1 MSEGRLVSTI
11 RLTHGSKDNEKS
23 KGYRMEETFPIKGLR
38 TDTVEEEVR
47 VTQAVSTK
55 VSDAVYYGEGTWD
68 KIPYAV
74 EIFSSVSVVCDQ
86 TPEKV
91 LEAQN
96 VAHQMAFE
104 SSHGALQKALI
115 GHVNNIQTNL
125 YSGYFDE
132 S

>member
-1 MSEGRLVSTI
+1 
-11 RLTHGSKDNEKS
+11 
-23 KGYRMEETFPIKGLR
+23 MEETFPVEGLR
-38 TDTVEEEVR
+38 PGGSIEEAR

-55 VSDAVYYGEGTWD
+55 VSDAVYYGGGTWD
-68 KIPYAV
+68 KIPYTV

-104 SSHGALQKALI
+104 SSHDSLQKALI
-115 GHVNNIQTNL
+115 GHVNNIKNNL

-132 S
+132 D